1 MRVILLAD
9 GETVQSWKKEKL
21 MRATTNIAPGICNFN
36 TVATAET
43 ADSQNVTF
51 QFVSECETVKEFD
64 KQIKEISPV
73 DAIMTLGPEENPI
86 LSQAR
91 KLLQTKGCCE
101 ACVVP
106 AGTVKIMQVIT
117 NLALPKDVTLK
128 ITKE

>member
-1 MRVILLAD
+1 MR
-9 GETVQSWKKEKL
+9 T
-21 MRATTNIAPGICNFN
+21 RTNIDPGICNFN
-36 TVATAET
+36 TVVTAET

-51 QFVSECETVKEFD
+51 EFISECETVKEFD

-117 NLALPKDVTLK
+117 NLALPQDVSLK